1 MRETT
6 PDPFVLEKLI
16 GRDKDNKTI
25 KKQHNKTSKHKN
37 NIKIRQQ
44 KNITF
49 SLSTE
54 VIALLESSWLKL
66 RKANPKATKTAIV
79 EVSLRKTLIDPESI
93 EL

>member
-1 MRETT
+1 MRENT
-6 PDPFVLEKLI
+6 PDPFVLEKLM
-16 GRDKDNKTI
+16 GKDQSNKTI
-25 KKQHNKTSKHKN
+25 KKQLNKKIEHKSN
-37 NIKIRQQ
+37 TKIRQQ

-54 VIALLESSWLKL
+54 VIALLESCWLKL

-79 EVSLRKTLIDPESI
+79 DASLRKSLIDQESI